1 MKKFTLF
8 LVAALLMTV
17 TSMAQK
23 PAAREFSP
31 NRVAALAPS
40 LKANAKKMPSQASLQ
55 KQVDPSRLRAARA
68 VLAGKGQKAKVSE
81 QASKD
86 SKGVLRAP
94 KKTITGDEEFITEQP
109 EGRQQIYSRSGD
121 AYYVN
126 LFWLVQ
132 TSFTGAVGNVVFGE
146 NNEVYVKNIFSQL
159 PTNSWVKGTLNGS
172 KIVFEFPQM
181 AFEQEGDSEFGP
193 EHIGRIGSQREGDFL
208 SAFDRGVFH
217 VSTYH
222 LIVQWQKIMFRQP
235 PFLGHHLGQG
245 GFASGT
251 HQQGPL
257 QPLRGL
263 SVALP
268 CMAWFVE
275 RERLPQEGVA
285 LCIGEGEVEHLGAG
299 RGEGGVGQ
307 RQCVGCRVVGGASR

>member
-1 MKKFTLF
+1 MKKFTLL
-8 LVAALLMTV
+8 LVTALLMTV

-31 NRVAALAPS
+31 NRVAALAPN
-40 LKANAKKMPSQASLQ
+40 LKADATKMPSQASLQ

-68 VLAGKGQKAKVSE
+68 VLAGKGQKAKVTE

-126 LFWLVQ
+126 LFWLAQ

-146 NNEVYVKNIFSQL
+146 NNEVYVQNIFSQL
-159 PTNSWVKGTLNGS
+159 PTNSWVKGAINGS

-181 AFEQEGDSEFGP
+181 AFEQEGDSYYAEL
-193 EHIGRIGSQREGDFL
+193 L
-208 SAFDRGVFH
+208 SYAEDED
-217 VSTYH
+217 
-222 LIVQWQKIMFRQP
+222 
-235 PFLGHHLGQG
+235 
-245 GFASGT
+245 
-251 HQQGPL
+251 
-257 QPLRGL
+257 
-263 SVALP
+263 
-268 CMAWFVE
+268 WFVATE
-275 RERLPQEGVA
+275 NQKLTLNYNATTQAITCPTGSNIATGNV
-285 LCIGEGEVEHLGAG
+285 I
-299 RGEGGVGQ
+299 VGL
-307 RQCVGCRVVGGASR
+307 VD